1 MPGDKGVL
9 AGVSVSRTLIPTL
22 PPGYLS
28 RRQLFPLLENQ
39 APCATLVIAPAGY
52 GKSSLVAEW
61 AHTKEK
67 NVIWMTAAQGDSLQE
82 LSATM
87 IAATRHVIPGFGQ
100 WFERDHPIRPTD
112 VVRRWG
118 NELLQSGREFIFVL
132 DNLRSESESD
142 IDIANQLIEQFP
154 KNVHFVV
161 IRREAIESIY
171 ATLSSRGS
179 LKVINAQDLRFT
191 EKDIEQL
198 ALHAGLELTKSTET
212 IIRSA
217 AGWPAA
223 TSMLIDHVKHRGDIA
238 DVQQILTTSHEPLRA
253 LALVVLK
260 NLDPQII
267 SVAEKLAAVES
278 FNLEIA
284 ELILG
289 EEFSLSII
297 SEFALQGEIF
307 TQSSDPDRSFIFS
320 PLVREILLERLAL
333 TPQVKQE
340 IHARLTS
347 YFEERNEI
355 ALAIEHAFGAADMAK
370 IAQLFPAATR
380 IKQAQGMGGLIQ
392 RWSKFAAMHPVE
404 GELKAAT
411 VNITG
416 LLADLD
422 YVSAQVEIER
432 LDLASENSPDRAFYQ
447 QFTAGARAHL
457 FLTVGRFGDVEECV
471 KRVID
476 APGGVLLGVDDQIA
490 LMRLLAARYCIYNE
504 LEKLEDLYL
513 RAREL
518 AKETTLKTSH
528 TFLLVIQAMKLHQ
541 EGEYRRAFEM
551 ATMASRECQR
561 NGYVGI
567 FGPLDSMYIAARC
580 LLEFARP
587 QEAFAQLEQIR
598 NLSYQWK
605 QWHWHF
611 AIEDNFLQDLT
622 YNGQLNEALE
632 RLRRSRE
639 FASTLELSHQLGS
652 LIDVNEMNVRRKL
665 KDWDRLELLVSRA
678 PNIRQTRQFRLTLD
692 DVHGR
697 KSVDADAQKL
707 PARTPRDLIWKH
719 LMDASLNIDSE
730 KIALPAM
737 REAMKVGASVGAKET
752 FLRQRDEMGNLVI
765 KVANEMP
772 TVYNEELAA
781 AMAARMKDRGTHMA
795 DGHPMLTR
803 RELEILRQLS
813 TGRTLTVIA
822 GELHISQN
830 TMKTHLKNL
839 YRKLGADGRQQAVE
853 KANALFLL

>member
-9 AGVSVSRTLIPTL
+9 SGVTVSRTLIPTL
-22 PPGYLS
+22 PPGFLS
-28 RRQLFPLLENQ
+28 RRRLFPLLENE
-39 APCATLVIAPAGY
+39 ASGSTLVIAPAGY

-61 AHTKEK
+61 ARSRVQ

-87 IAATRHVIPGFGQ
+87 IVATRNVIPDFGQ

-118 NELLQSGREFIFVL
+118 NELLQTGRDFIFVL
-132 DNLRSESESD
+132 DNLRNESERE

-154 KNVHFVV
+154 KNVQFVV

-171 ATLSSRGS
+171 ATLSSRGP
-179 LKVINAQDLRFT
+179 LKVVTAQDLRFT
-191 EKDIEQL
+191 DDEILQL
-198 ALHAGLELTKSTET
+198 AATSGLELNATTEAL
-212 IIRSA
+212 IKSA

-223 TSMLIDHVKHRGDIA
+223 TSLLIDHALHRGDIS
-238 DVQQILTTSHEPLRA
+238 DIQQILTTSHEPLRA

-260 NLDPQII
+260 NLDPNII
-267 SVAEKLAAVES
+267 DISERLSLVES
-278 FNLEIA
+278 FNLDIA
-284 ELILG
+284 QLIL
-289 EEFSLSII
+289 EDSYSLSLIN
-297 SEFALQGEIF
+297 EVALQGEIF
-307 TQSSDPDRSFIFS
+307 AQSSDSDRSFIFS
-320 PLVREILLERLAL
+320 PLIREILLEGMALRPELKRQIHIRLN
-333 TPQVKQE
+333 
-340 IHARLTS
+340 S
-347 YFEERNEI
+347 YYEELNEI
-355 ALAIEHAFGAADMAK
+355 PLAIEHAFGSGDIAK
-370 IAQLFPAATR
+370 IAELFPGATR

-392 RWSKFAAMHPVE
+392 RWAQFAAQHPVE

-411 VNITG
+411 VRIAG

-422 YVSAQVEIER
+422 YVSAQVEIDR
-432 LDLASENSPDRAFYQ
+432 LELASESSIERPFYE
-447 QFTAGARAHL
+447 QFVAGARAYL
-457 FLTVGRFGDVEECV
+457 YVTLGRFGELEETV
-471 KRVID
+471 KKAIFTPSEVY
-476 APGGVLLGVDDQIA
+476 LGVDDQIA
-490 LMRLLAARYCIYNE
+490 IMRVLAARYSIYNE
-504 LEKLEDLYL
+504 VEKTEELYN

-518 AKETTLKTSH
+518 AKKTTLKTSH
-528 TFLLVIQAMKLHQ
+528 TNLLVIHAIKLHQ

-551 ATMASRECQR
+551 ATMATREIQR
-561 NGYVGI
+561 NKYVGI
-567 FGPLDSMYIAARC
+567 FGPLDSLYVSARC

-587 QEAFAQLEQIR
+587 QEAFQQLEQIR

-622 YNGQLNEALE
+622 YKGQLNEALE

-639 FASTLELSHQLGS
+639 LASTLVLSHQLGS
-652 LIDVNEMNVRRKL
+652 IIDVNEMNVRRKL
-665 KDWDRLELLVSRA
+665 KDWERLELLVNRA

-692 DVHGR
+692 DERGR
-697 KSVDADAQKL
+697 KNVDTDAQKL

-719 LMDASLNIDSE
+719 LMDVSLNIDSE
-730 KIALPAM
+730 MIALPAM
-737 REAMKVGASVGAKET
+737 REAMKVGAAVGAKET

-765 KVANEMP
+765 KVANETP
-772 TVYNEELAA
+772 TVYNEELAS
-781 AMAARMKDRGTHMA
+781 AMAARMKDRGMQMA
-795 DGHPMLTR
+795 DGQPMLTK

-839 YRKLGADGRQQAVE
+839 YRKLGADGRQQAVD